1 MKIPVLCFNSSC
13 VAAYFQDY
21 FDTMLFLR
29 LKRFRWH
36 HEETNQTKLGL
47 ETRQKYFF
55 YNSKRFDHNPFY

>member
-1 MKIPVLCFNSSC
+1 MKIPVLCFNSTCSSC

-21 FDTMLFLR
+21 FDTMHILR

-47 ETRQKYFF
+47 ETR
-55 YNSKRFDHNPFY
+55 